1 MNNEHKFYNKI
12 TGKQKDA
19 RCQTLSWDGRY
30 LRLGAKCD
38 LCFFRRAEHSYFLKK
53 KKEQNKTTEQSNI
66 NNNTKTRTK

>member
-1 MNNEHKFYNKI
+1 MNNEHKFYHKI

-38 LCFFRRAEHSYFLKK
+38 LCFFPEGRAFLLLEK